1 MIIITGAS
9 RGVGQYLFNSFINNT
24 EKYQV
29 IGTYLN
35 TTPKNNIE
43 HYKQVNVLD
52 YEHVENFVSSLENKL
67 NDIVLI
73 NCAGISYNSFTHKSD
88 PTQWKNVLETNLFG
102 SYHFIRALLPF
113 MRNNKF
119 GRIINFSSV
128 VAVNP
133 TPGAS
138 AYAASKS
145 ALWGL
150 SKSIAS
156 ENASLNITIN
166 NINLGYSELG
176 MIESVPDKYK
186 EQIISKIPAGNLCK
200 PIDILN
206 TVNYLMSTNYING
219 TSIDLNGG
227 LI

>member
-9 RGVGQYLFNSFINNT
+9 RGVGHYLFNTFLKDAVD
-24 EKYQV
+24 EV
-29 IGTYLN
+29 RGTYFTSVPETNLD
-35 TTPKNNIE
+35 KY
-43 HYKQVNVLD
+43 HQVNVLD
-52 YEHVENFVSSLENKL
+52 YGDVEDFITGLGDQL

-73 NCAGISYNSFTHKSD
+73 NCAGIAYNSFTHKSD
-88 PTQWKNVLETNLFG
+88 PGLWKSVVETNLFG
-102 SYHFIRALLPF
+102 SYHFIRAVLPF

-128 VAVNP
+128 VASKP
-133 TPGAS
+133 TPGVS

-176 MIESVPDKYK
+176 MIETVPEKFK
-186 EQIISKIPAGNLCK
+186 EQIVTQIPAGKLCK
-200 PIDILN
+200 PIDIFN
-206 TVNYLMSTNYING
+206 TVNYLIDTSYING
-219 TSIDLNGG
+219 TSIDLNGA
-227 LI
+227 LV